1 MVRHVKLARD
11 RRRKKLQIKVMIFF
25 SAILLII
32 TGILLRDKEETA
44 DTVSTTVTTQAQE
57 NIPRSESSNLYSE
70 VSVPTSRLN

>member
-32 TGILLRDKEETA
+32 TGILLRDKKKQLILYLYCY
-44 DTVSTTVTTQAQE
+44 DSSTRE
-57 NIPRSESSNLYSE
+57 ISSS
-70 VSVPTSRLN
+70 T